1 MAVGI
6 DEYKKLKTKDKDRLF
21 SELFEL
27 KAEKK
32 ILDDKIKELE
42 SQYKPDLVNMKNDVF
57 YELDN
62 GLRFSIKKSIRKGGY
77 NAKQLDGLF
86 KDLDYESCDYK
97 NKDTDVF
104 TLRLDK

>member
-6 DEYKKLKTKDKDRLF
+6 DEYLKLKTKDKDRLF
-21 SELFEL
+21 TEIFEL

-32 ILDDKIKELE
+32 ILDDKLKELE
-42 SQYKPDLVNMKNDVF
+42 AQYKPDLVNLKNDVF

-62 GLRFSIKKSIRKGGY
+62 GLRFSIKKSTRKGSISTS
-77 NAKQLDGLF
+77 KMESFGLVVDDF
-86 KDLDYESCDYK
+86 RGKESDI
-97 NKDTDVF
+97 F

>member
-6 DEYKKLKTKDKDRLF
+6 DEYRKLKTKDKDRLF
-21 SELFEL
+21 TEIFEL

-32 ILDDKIKELE
+32 ILDDKLKELE
-42 SQYKPDLVNMKNDVF
+42 AQYKPDLVNLKNDVF

-62 GLRFSIKKSIRKGGY
+62 GLRFSIKKSTRKGSISTS
-77 NAKQLDGLF
+77 KMESFGLVVDDF
-86 KDLDYESCDYK
+86 RGKESDI
-97 NKDTDVF
+97 F

>member
-6 DEYKKLKTKDKDRLF
+6 DEYLKLKTKDKDRLF
-21 SELFEL
+21 TEIFEL

-32 ILDDKIKELE
+32 ILDDKLKELE
-42 SQYKPDLVNMKNDVF
+42 SQYKPDLVNLKNDVF

-62 GLRFSIKKSIRKGGY
+62 GLRFSIRKSTRKGSISTS
-77 NAKQLDGLF
+77 KMESFGLVVDDF
-86 KDLDYESCDYK
+86 RGKESDI
-97 NKDTDVF
+97 F